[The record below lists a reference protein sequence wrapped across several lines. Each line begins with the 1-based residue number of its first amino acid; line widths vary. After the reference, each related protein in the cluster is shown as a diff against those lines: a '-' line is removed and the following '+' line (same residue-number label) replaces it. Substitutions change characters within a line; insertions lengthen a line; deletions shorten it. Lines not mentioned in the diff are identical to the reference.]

1 MRPVSGDRDGR
12 TSQDRTGHATYIG
25 VIADGD
31 PMAHGKCNIRAV
43 TRGCGLESGHDA
55 GRPDQ
60 VDLGA
65 GITPAPAYVFRCAS
79 KNATILRRAFCA
91 GGSWEPAGGGPA
103 REAAAGAGAPP
114 GG

>member
-1 MRPVSGDRDGR
+1 MRPVSGDLDGR
-12 TSQDRTGHATYIG
+12 TSQDRTVHATYIG

-31 PMAHGKCNIRAV
+31 PMAHGTCNIRAI
-43 TRGCGLESGHDA
+43 TRGWGLESGHDA

-79 KNATILRRAFCA
+79 KNATILRRGSRA
-91 GGSWEPAGGGPA
+91 GGPGAPAGASRG
-103 REAAAGAGAPP
+103 RK
-114 GG
+114 